1 MYFIASNVSKAIE
14 MKTIEKENIA
24 TYEVKRSKFI
34 SHLVP
39 YPKFQSRLEELRKE
53 HPKARHFVY
62 GFRYLNEFGQ
72 VVEGS
77 SDDGEPKGTSGKPT
91 LNVLIGYDLV
101 NVAIITVRYFGGIK
115 LGTGGLVKAYSTSAN
130 LVIQQSQLIEYRPK
144 ERREIAIPYSEISK
158 FEYQIQKLGIEI
170 IRKSFDEVGGRFLIE
185 GEKEK
190 LEKITNYFVG

>member
-1 MYFIASNVSKAIE
+1 

-24 TYEVKRSKFI
+24 TYEVKKSKFI

-91 LNVLIGYDLV
+91 LNVLIGHDLV

-130 LVIQQSQLIEYRPK
+130 LVIQQSQLVEYSPK
-144 ERREIAIPYSEISK
+144 ERREITISYSEISK

-190 LEKITNYFVG
+190 LEQVWR

>member
-1 MYFIASNVSKAIE
+1 

-34 SHLVP
+34 SHLIL
-39 YPKFQSRLEELRKE
+39 YSKFQSRLDELRKE
-53 HPKARHFVY
+53 HQNFVY
-62 GFRYLNEFGQ
+62 GFRYLNQFGQ

-91 LNVLIGYDLV
+91 LNVLIGHNLV

-130 LVIQQSQLIEYRPK
+130 LVIQQSQLVEYRPK

-158 FEYQIQKLGIEI
+158 FEYQIQKLGIDIVE
-170 IRKSFDEVGGRFLIE
+170 KNFDEVGGRFVIE

-190 LEKITNYFVG
+190 LEQVWR